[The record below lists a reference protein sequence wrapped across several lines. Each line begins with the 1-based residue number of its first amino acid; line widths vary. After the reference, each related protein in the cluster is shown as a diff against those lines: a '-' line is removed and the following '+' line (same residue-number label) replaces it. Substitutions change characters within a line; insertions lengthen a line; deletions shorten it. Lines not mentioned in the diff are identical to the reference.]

1 MKKILAITGIRSDY
15 DLLSSLYKLL
25 SNDKDI
31 QFKIL
36 VGGAHLSPSYGMS
49 VQQIEKD
56 GIDILLQIESLI
68 DSNSNQS
75 RLKTASIFL
84 QNSIDIVAQYKPD
97 LIIYAGDRE
106 EVIVGS
112 LLGGY
117 LEIPTIH
124 FFAGD
129 HTGDGHIDNPVRHAA
144 AKLSTAQFVILQQ
157 HKDRLLKMGES
168 EERVK
173 VVGSVALDRFAG
185 KPSMDKKQIREY
197 FSIKHGFDNFGMV
210 IFHPLAEEKEH
221 CHVCFEN
228 ILRVLKENK
237 INGFVSYPNTDPGNK
252 NIISVAERYK
262 TDKNFVIYKNLDR
275 DVFLSIFKKCR
286 IMVGNSSAGI
296 IEAASIPIPVVN
308 VGKRQMGRTANENV
322 IFSDSGFDAINSS
335 IEKALSP
342 EFMETVRNVKNI
354 YGDGKSAQKAY
365 DLIKHTDFRK
375 MLYKRE
381 DALGVILDDKNGSV
395 TSL

>member
-25 SNDKDI
+25 DNDNNI
-31 QFKIL
+31 EFKIL

-49 VQQIEKD
+49 VQQIERD
-56 GIDILLQIESLI
+56 GFDILLRIESLI

-97 LIIYAGDRE
+97 LILYAGDRE
-106 EVIVGS
+106 EVVIGS

-124 FFAGD
+124 FAAGD
-129 HTGDGHIDNPVRHAA
+129 HTQDGHIDNPIRHAA
-144 AKLSTAQFVILQQ
+144 AKLSTAQFVVLPQ

-168 EERVK
+168 EKRVK
-173 VVGSVALDRFAG
+173 VVGSIALDRFARE
-185 KPSMDKKQIREY
+185 PSMDKKQIREY
-197 FSIKHGFDNFGMV
+197 FNIKDGFDNFGMV
-210 IFHPLAEEKEH
+210 IFHPLAEEKDH
-221 CHVCFEN
+221 CHIYFEN

-237 INGFVSYPNTDPGNK
+237 IYAFVSYPNTDPGNK
-252 NIISVAERYK
+252 NIVSVAERYK
-262 TDKNFVIYKNLDR
+262 ADKNFVIYKNLDR
-275 DVFLSIFKKCR
+275 DLFLSIFKNCR
-286 IMVGNSSAGI
+286 IMIGNSSAGI

-308 VGKRQMGRTANENV
+308 VGRRQTGRTANENV

-335 IEKALSP
+335 IKKALSP
-342 EFMETVRNVKNI
+342 EFLEAVKNVKNI
-354 YGDGKSAQKAY
+354 YGDGKSAEKAY
-365 DLIKHTDFRK
+365 ALIKHTDFRK
-375 MLYKRE
+375 MLYKTE
-381 DALGVILDDKNGSV
+381 DPLEMR
-395 TSL
+395 